1 MNSAL
6 LLVGSTAL
14 LTCLPA
20 RHAAAQSGLRESLEL
35 LDRNQNGYIDPDEI
49 TSLSR
54 PYLERIAE
62 ARHLSLERPNRVDK
76 LQEAARVYY
85 ALKNGVAGER
95 IQASPQPSVKG
106 FGPNDDEPV
115 VPEFGLAEVKYPYQ
129 QRDLDE
135 ADETLERYDRN
146 RDGYMSRSE
155 AARGRW
161 THRDPFLMDLNKDDQ
176 LSRLELAQ
184 RYARRRM
191 VSDDA
196 GELIQ
201 RSRRVGNGVRP
212 AETETSDERRSRERS
227 EWWRTGGDR
236 YWLTAAVLGRF
247 DANRNGRLEMD
258 ETVNLGI
265 PTGAIDAD
273 QNGEL
278 SREELFAYFKE
289 LQDQT
294 GDLVDG
300 LPGWFYELDT
310 NHDKQVDLTEFATEL
325 TDARVAEFVAL
336 DTNQDGLLA
345 PGEVLASKSMMGGV
359 FENREAEML
368 PPRKTIVS
376 EIEVTENFLIS
387 DLNLRLTLTHTSVSG
402 LDAYLTGP
410 DGTRIELFTAVGGSD
425 DHFERT
431 LFDDQAGTSIVKGRA
446 PFEGSFQPEGLI
458 RREPGL
464 SAFNGKSIEGVWQL
478 TIRCSRSD
486 RFGMLHSWSLIAPP
500 DEESLLSRPELAASM
515 ASTLDAESPSTVNDE
530 SGFEPT
536 ETARIDFRR
545 SDSLSRGLLS
555 GGSLSGG
562 SLSDVTLDRGATT
575 DPTANYWT
583 PERKAEFAAKIRKPS
598 TEEWEKMSDD
608 QKRETLALRAEA
620 LAEYKR
626 ALGKR
631 GGEDRGEKVKS
642 EFKMKDRENKSD
654 RESKKDRRD

>member
-1 MNSAL
+1 MNRSINPAPLLVASVFL
-6 LLVGSTAL
+6 LLC
-14 LTCLPA
+14 LTSSNVT
-20 RHAAAQSGLRESLEL
+20 AQSGLRESLEL

-49 TSLSR
+49 TTLSR

-62 ARHLSLERPNRVDK
+62 SRRLSLERPNRVDK

-95 IQASPQPSVKG
+95 VRASDDRSVKG
-106 FGPNDDEPV
+106 FGPDDEDPV
-115 VPEFGLAEVKYPYQ
+115 VPEFGLAQVKYPYQ

-146 RDGYMSRSE
+146 DDGFMSRYE
-155 AARGRW
+155 ASRARW

-201 RSRRVGNGVRP
+201 QRRRVGSGIRP
-212 AETETSDERRSRERS
+212 SETESEDERRRRERS
-227 EWWRTGGDR
+227 EWWKSGGDR

-258 ETVNLGI
+258 ETVNLGV

-278 SREELFAYFKE
+278 SRDELFAYFKE

-310 NHDKQVDLTEFATEL
+310 NRDKQVDLTEFATEL
-325 TDARVAEFVAL
+325 TDARVAEFLAL

-345 PGEVLASKSMMGGV
+345 PGEVLASKSMTGGT

-376 EIEVTENFLIS
+376 EIEVSDDFVIA
-387 DLNLRLTLTHTSVSG
+387 DLNLRLTLTHTNVSS

-431 LFDDQAGTSIVKGRA
+431 LFDDQARTSIVKARP
-446 PFEGSFQPEGLI
+446 PFEGSFQPEGLVK
-458 RREPGL
+458 RQPSL
-464 SAFNGKSIEGVWQL
+464 STFNGKSINGAWQL

-486 RFGMLHSWSLIAPP
+486 RFGMLHSWSLISRP

-515 ASTLDAESPSTVNDE
+515 TALPEPQTSDSDADDE
-530 SGFEPT
+530 SGFRPSP
-536 ETARIDFRR
+536 TARIEFRKPEYA
-545 SDSLSRGLLS
+545 SSSTA
-555 GGSLSGG
+555 GGETKTKAAA
-562 SLSDVTLDRGATT
+562 D
-575 DPTANYWT
+575 YWT

-598 TEEWEKMSDD
+598 SEEWEKMSDD
-608 QKRETLALRAEA
+608 QKRETLAARSAA
-620 LAEYKR
+620 IAEYKQ

-631 GGEDRGEKVKS
+631 TGEDRGEKVKS
-642 EFKMKDRENKSD
+642 EFKIKDLGNKGDREKKKDREDN
-654 RESKKDRRD
+654 RDRRD